1 MVLRAGKAARMET
14 EDDYVRPKHSIKIV
28 KPPRWHQD
36 YVIAQSNPSIHP
48 SGQPSQEPKALSPQI
63 TSQGA
68 SITAT
73 QNEVK
78 SLSEEIKQIKGML
91 LDVGQMMKDVQR
103 KRRFPFS
110 ISSDSNTVLVKNPLF
125 ELNWTN
131 KMR

>member
-1 MVLRAGKAARMET
+1 MIHKRSKT
-14 EDDYVRPKHSIKIV
+14 IV

-48 SGQPSQEPKALSPQI
+48 SGQSSQEPEDLSHLVA
-63 TSQGA
+63 SQGV

-91 LDVGQMMKDVQR
+91 LDVGQMMKDMQI
-103 KRRFPFS
+103 KRSSSFS
-110 ISSDSNTVLVKNPLF
+110 TSSECSSNQSSPVPISIKSKQQDDVNTRDSIVD
-125 ELNWTN
+125 ELSECI
-131 KMR
+131 